1 MTTKK
6 DQYLADVWRRTLD
19 YLTANGKLDQNIY
32 QTFYSQSQL
41 IELNDEKGIVLV
53 PDIMSKQIITQ
64 SAEMLALQI
73 ADLLNLEKPIKLE
86 VLQKSELVLHNAME
100 NTPIAEMDDSEFS
113 SMPIQADRTF
123 DNFVVGGLQP
133 RLSGDAVRRR
143 R

>member
-73 ADLLNLEKPIKLE
+73 ADLLNL
-86 VLQKSELVLHNAME
+86 
-100 NTPIAEMDDSEFS
+100 
-113 SMPIQADRTF
+113 
-123 DNFVVGGLQP
+123 
-133 RLSGDAVRRR
+133 
-143 R
+143 